1 MPRLSRRILVLMA
14 LFPLLAAAQGSGSI
28 SGTVKDPSGAPI
40 QGAQV
45 TVVDQ
50 ATAAVRKAVS
60 EASGYYTVSPLSP
73 GNYRVVIEANGFER
87 LEQSGIAL
95 RVDDRLRVDANLKLG
110 AQTETVSVNSQA
122 IAVDTV
128 DSSVRSVVDVKRMV
142 DLPLN
147 GRSPLQLLLL
157 APGVLP
163 SPASGLGTSFQP
175 QGQQFVA
182 ASGSKANA
190 INYVLDGGD
199 NMDTYRDVANSFPN
213 PDILQEFSVQTNNYS
228 AEFGGRAGGVVNAVT
243 KSGTNDL
250 HGTAFEFVRN
260 ADFNARNFFASTTD
274 GLKRNQYGGTIGGPV
289 MIPKFYDG
297 RNRTFFFFGA
307 QETSV
312 RQTPA
317 TSSARVL
324 TNQERTGDF
333 SDLRDGRGNPVAI
346 KDPLTGVPFAGNVIP
361 SSRVNPVFQNFL
373 KLVPTTTDPSGIV
386 RYVIPVINDD
396 LQYNLRVDQYVTAT
410 DHLFGRFF
418 KDDYLQPNAGITG
431 NLLSY
436 TNRLAQRATNA
447 TLDYTKVFSPT
458 LLAEWGFTFNRSYG
472 LRGAVAPTTWT
483 DLGSKIPPAGSGN
496 DFQIS
501 IPNYFGITLFG
512 NTPLVR
518 NNFEYKGSI
527 GWTKGAHSI
536 RAGMSAIR
544 RQYSIPSNDVQ
555 FHGNFTFG
563 GALSGDN
570 GADALL
576 GLPSAFV
583 QDTGYTVALRE
594 TDWVGWVTDDY
605 KVTHRLTLNLGLR
618 YEPFIPWLDTW
629 ANIPQV
635 AQFRPGVQSK
645 VYPNAPNG
653 LLFYGDPGVSKRM
666 ASPSMDR
673 FAPRLGFAFDPMGD
687 GKTAIRGGYGIFY
700 DVLLPTEQV
709 QQYASQLPT
718 FTAVASFA
726 FPPSLSD
733 PYAGRVVPFPA
744 VLPRPSNYVFPNPVN
759 TAVRFYS
766 PDFTNP
772 YTQQWNLT
780 VERQV
785 FGPAMLV
792 RATYQGSK
800 GTRLP
805 LPVEGDPAI
814 YIPGQSTT
822 ANTNARRAYAPAFNS
837 ILIAYPDANSTYNAL
852 VLSFERRFSRNWT
865 ASASYTWSKSIDNT
879 DNVTSANTSSI
890 SDPYNYLLNR
900 GPSSSDRTHA
910 FVLSYL
916 WELPKLEKAPAAIR
930 YIAGGWQNNGI
941 LSLYSGLPFTVF
953 SGVDNSLSGIGQDHA
968 DLFGNATISGDR
980 SKAAMLAQYFNTQV
994 FARNQL
1000 GTFGNTARDILRGPG
1015 SANFDWSLFK
1025 NIPITEGRYFQFR
1038 AEFFNL
1044 TNHAAFGQPV
1054 NSFTNPNFG
1063 KILSAGSPRIIQ
1075 LAAKL
1080 VF

>member
-1 MPRLSRRILVLMA
+1 MSRLALTDLAFFAAFPVLAM
-14 LFPLLAAAQGSGSI
+14 AQGNGSI
-28 SGTVKDPSGAPI
+28 SGTISDPSGAGVPS
-40 QGAQV
+40 ARV
-45 TVVDQ
+45 SVVEQ
-50 ATAAVRKAVS
+50 ATGSTRSATP
-60 EASGYYTVSPLSP
+60 EASGFYTVSPLSP
-73 GNYRVVIEANGFER
+73 GDYRVVIEAAGFQR
-87 LEQSGIAL
+87 FEQRGIAL
-95 RVDDRLRVDANLKLG
+95 RVDDRLRVDARLQLG
-110 AQTETVSVNSQA
+110 AQTEVVSVNSQA
-122 IAVDTV
+122 IAVNTV
-128 DSSVRSVVDVKRMV
+128 DGVMRSVVDVKRMV

-163 SPASGLGTSFQP
+163 SPATGLGTSFQP

-182 ASGSKANA
+182 SSGSKANA
-190 INYVLDGGD
+190 VNYILDGGD

-228 AEFGGRAGGVVNAVT
+228 AEYGGRAGGVVNAVT
-243 KSGTNDL
+243 KSGTNSF

-260 ADFNARNFFASTTD
+260 ADFNARNFFAATTD

-289 MIPKFYDG
+289 WIPHLYNGK
-297 RNRTFFFFGA
+297 NRTFFFFGA

-324 TNQERTGDF
+324 TNQQRAGDF
-333 SDLRDGRGNPVAI
+333 SALVDGRGNPVAI
-346 KDPLTGVPFAGNVIP
+346 KDPKTGLPFPGNVIP
-361 SSRVNPVFQNFL
+361 SSRLDPVFQNFL
-373 KLVPTTTDPSGIV
+373 KLVPGTSDPSGIV

-396 LQYNLRVDQYVTAT
+396 LQYNVRI
-410 DHLFGRFF
+410 DHSLTPNDRLFGRFF
-418 KDDYLQPNAGITG
+418 KDDYLQPNAGVTG

-447 TLDYTKVFSPT
+447 TLDYTKVFTPSII
-458 LLAEWGFTFNRSYG
+458 ADWGFTFNRSYG

-483 DLGSKIPPAGSGN
+483 DLGSKVPPAGSGN

-527 GWTKGAHSI
+527 GWAKGNHNL

-570 GADALL
+570 GADAIL

-605 KVTHRLTLNLGLR
+605 KVTRRLTLNLGLR
-618 YEPFIPWLDTW
+618 YEPFLPWVDTW
-629 ANIPQV
+629 ARIPQV
-635 AQFRPGVQSK
+635 AQFRPGTQST

-653 LLFYGDPGVSKRM
+653 LLFYGDPGVSQHM
-666 ASPSMDR
+666 APSSLDR

-718 FTAVASFA
+718 FTAVSSFA

-733 PYAGRVVPFPA
+733 PYAGRPLPFPA
-744 VLPRPSNYVFPNPVN
+744 ALPRSSDFVFPNPVN

-766 PDFTNP
+766 PNFTNP

-780 VERQV
+780 VERQL
-785 FGPAMLV
+785 FGPATLV
-792 RATYQGSK
+792 RVTYQGSK

-805 LPVEGDPAI
+805 LPVEADPAA
-814 YIPGQSTT
+814 YIAGQSTT
-822 ANTNARRAYAPAFNS
+822 ANTNARRPYAPAFNS
-837 ILIAYPDANSTYNAL
+837 ILIAYPDANSTYHGL
-852 VLSFERRFSRNWT
+852 VLSMERRFAKHWS
-865 ASASYTWSKSIDNT
+865 ASASYTWSKGIDDT
-879 DNVTSANTSSI
+879 DNVTSANTSSVP
-890 SDPYNYLLNR
+890 DPFNYALNR

-916 WELPKLEKAPAAIR
+916 WELPALSRAPALIK

-941 LSLYSGLPFTVF
+941 LSLYSGLPFSIL
-953 SGVDNSLSGIGQDHA
+953 SGVDNSFSGIGQDHA
-968 DLFGNATISGDR
+968 DLTGVASISGDR
-980 SKAAMLAQYFNTQV
+980 SKAAIISQYFNTQA
-994 FARNQL
+994 FARNAL
-1000 GTFGNTARDILRGPG
+1000 GTFGNTGRDILRGPG
-1015 SANFDWSLFK
+1015 TANFDWSLFK
-1025 NIPITEGRYFQFR
+1025 NIPIAESRSVQFR

-1044 TNHAAFGQPV
+1044 FNHANLGQPV
-1054 NSFTNPNFG
+1054 NSFTNPTFG
-1063 KILSAGSPRIIQ
+1063 KILSAGNPRIIQ
-1075 LAAKL
+1075 LAVKV